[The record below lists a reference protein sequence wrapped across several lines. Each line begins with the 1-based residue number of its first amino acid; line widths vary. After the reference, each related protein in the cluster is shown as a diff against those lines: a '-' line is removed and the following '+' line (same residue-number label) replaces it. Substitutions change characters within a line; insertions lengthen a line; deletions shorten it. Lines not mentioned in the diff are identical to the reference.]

1 MMTKANQFAA
11 GISGSETLI
20 LMIRASDSPNS
31 IALVACAYAKF
42 FALTR
47 HAVKCFDERTLRR
60 DQHRTSIFRP
70 VRRIVIFARTYSLDE
85 RAHARDGA
93 DCDAKYR
100 SGASERLFADDGTAP

>member
-1 MMTKANQFAA
+1 MRKIFGCMPKHPVICAARHVPRCRNINKAAPRSVPLVNASPSGTIIVRLMMSKANQFAA

-47 HAVKCFDERTLRR
+47 HT
-60 DQHRTSIFRP
+60 P
-70 VRRIVIFARTYSLDE
+70 
-85 RAHARDGA
+85 
-93 DCDAKYR
+93 
-100 SGASERLFADDGTAP
+100 